1 MTETKWVVRYRKG
14 RYGGHNITDPSTH
27 TEATRA
33 SITLA
38 GQGYYVSVEK
48 AKKNQDGKSK

>member
-14 RYGGHNITDPSTH
+14 RYGGHYATEPSNH

-33 SITLA
+33 SVMLA
-38 GQGYYVSVEK
+38 GQGYYVSVER
-48 AKKNQDGKSK
+48 AKENLDDK